1 MLDLRSMSDDEFSVL
16 VTPSIPQAA
25 MSIRIDEDGM
35 VLLSSKVAEKYAKV
49 PVQIRFNRDCSAIQI
64 SQASEEMNSVTFPKN
79 GRKKLPNAAQILK
92 QNKLSFP
99 VTFQGY
105 ICGEAEKWRGARQL
119 NPTQKPSQTTRDAKK
134 K

>member
-1 MLDLRSMSDDEFSVL
+1 MLDLRSMSDDEFSIL
-16 VTPSIPQAA
+16 VTPTAPQAV
-25 MSIRIDEDGM
+25 MYIKISEDGA

-64 SQASEEMNSVTFPKN
+64 SQTSEEMNSVTFPKN

-105 ICGEAEKWRGARQL
+105 ICGEAEKWRGERQQ
-119 NPTQKPSQTTRDAKK
+119 NPIIKPLQTTHGTKK